1 LLGITGR
8 ADSHTARPNG
18 LRSGHGRAKRRSA
31 MGMSVGE
38 NKGGAM
44 SEMNVVPLID
54 ILLVLLI
61 IFMVITP
68 LTPKGL
74 DTLVPQPNP
83 NQQQNQ
89 DLENKTVVVQIL
101 KDGASSKVKIN
112 NEDSSW
118 SGLGPRIEQI
128 FKDRAEKIAFVKGD
142 NDVLFADVAHAI
154 DIMRGSGIDKV
165 GLITAKL
172 EAGQ

>member
-1 LLGITGR
+1 M
-8 ADSHTARPNG
+8 A
-18 LRSGHGRAKRRSA
+18 
-31 MGMSVGE
+31 
-38 NKGGAM
+38 
-44 SEMNVVPLID
+44 EMNVVPLID

-74 DTLVPQPNP
+74 DALVPQPNP
-83 NQQQNQ
+83 NKDQSQ
-89 DLENKTVVVQIL
+89 DLNDKTVVVQVAQNGKL
-101 KDGASSKVKIN
+101 KIN
-112 NEDSSW
+112 NEDTTW
-118 SGLGPRIEQI
+118 DGLGPRMEQI
-128 FKDRAEKIAFVKGD
+128 FKDRAEKVAFVKGD
-142 NDVLFADVAHAI
+142 NDVLFMDVARAI

>member
-1 LLGITGR
+1 
-8 ADSHTARPNG
+8 
-18 LRSGHGRAKRRSA
+18 
-31 MGMSVGE
+31 MGMQVGGG
-38 NKGGAM
+38 KGGAIA
-44 SEMNVVPLID
+44 EMNVVPLID

-83 NQQQNQ
+83 NQTQNPE
-89 DLENKTVVVQIL
+89 LENKTVVVQVL
-101 KDGASSKVKIN
+101 MQGRVCCLLKIN
-112 NEDSSW
+112 QEDATW
-118 SGLGPRIEQI
+118 DGLGKRLEDI
-128 FKDRAEKIAFVKGD
+128 FKDRADKIAFVKGD
-142 NDVLFADVAHAI
+142 SDVLFQEVARAI
-154 DIMRGSGIDKV
+154 DIMRGAGIDKV

>member
-1 LLGITGR
+1 
-8 ADSHTARPNG
+8 
-18 LRSGHGRAKRRSA
+18 
-31 MGMSVGE
+31 MGMQVGGG
-38 NKGGAM
+38 KGGAIA
-44 SEMNVVPLID
+44 EMNVVPLID

-83 NQQQNQ
+83 NALKNQ
-89 DLENKTVVVQIL
+89 ELENKTVVVQVL
-101 KDGASSKVKIN
+101 MQGRVCCLLKIN
-112 NEDSSW
+112 QEDATWDS
-118 SGLGPRIEQI
+118 LGKRLEDI
-128 FKDRAEKIAFVKGD
+128 FKDRADKIAFVKGD
-142 NDVLFADVAHAI
+142 SDVLFLEVARAI
-154 DIMRGSGIDKV
+154 DVMRGAGIDKV